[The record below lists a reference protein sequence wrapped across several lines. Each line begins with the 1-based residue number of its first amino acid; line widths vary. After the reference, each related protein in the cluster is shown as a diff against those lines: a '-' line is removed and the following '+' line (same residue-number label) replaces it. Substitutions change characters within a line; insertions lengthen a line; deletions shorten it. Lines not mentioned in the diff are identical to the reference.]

1 MNTPRYPCDLHCHT
15 TRSDGNDTPR
25 ELIDNAAA
33 IGMAAIGLVDHD
45 ITPPETVELGDGR
58 SMPLADYAA
67 AKGVKVLPGYEFS
80 CDTDVDDVH
89 ICGYHMDW
97 TNPGIAAEMAACE
110 LSKVAAYEELC
121 HRLDGLGM
129 PVDWEKDILDYTDAN
144 GERRRRVPEE
154 VQRKHIFEAIAAKGY
169 TPNWS
174 DAKILVRDNPALNV
188 KRRKIDPAAAIDLI
202 HQSGGVA
209 ILAHPYL
216 IDERVGD
223 GGRVSRR
230 EYIEK
235 LIKAG
240 LDGVEASY
248 SYDKTSYKGS
258 MSPEEIEREV
268 RAAYGGRLRLISG
281 GSDYHAEHK
290 KKPGPKCRMIGERGL
305 NMLEFESIYNA
316 NIKQEE
322 N

>member
-1 MNTPRYPCDLHCHT
+1 MNPPRYPCDLHCHT

-33 IGMAAIGLVDHD
+33 IGMAAIGVVDHD
-45 ITPPETVELGDGR
+45 IIPPETVELGDGR

-67 AKGVKVLPGYEFS
+67 AKGLKVLPGYEFS

-110 LSKVAAYEELC
+110 RSKAAAYEELC
-121 HRLDGLGM
+121 HRLGGVGM
-129 PVDWEKDILDYTDAN
+129 PVDWEKDILEYTDAH
-144 GERRRRVPEE
+144 GERRCRVPEE

-188 KRRKIDPAAAIDLI
+188 SRRKINPLDAISLI
-202 HQSGGVA
+202 HECGGIA

-216 IDERVGD
+216 IDERVG
-223 GGRVSRR
+223 GGVSRWD
-230 EYIEK
+230 YIEN

-240 LDGVEASY
+240 LDGIEAAY
-248 SYDKTSYKGS
+248 SYDKTSYKGRL
-258 MSPEEIEREV
+258 SPEEIEKEV

-281 GSDYHAEHK
+281 GSDYHADHK
-290 KKPGPKCRMIGERGL
+290 KKPGPNCRMIGERGIGL
-305 NMLEFESIYNA
+305 LEFESIYNA
-316 NIKQEE
+316 KIKNKE
-322 N
+322 NE